1 MYAWL
6 MKKCRPKLTVH
17 YISHVLLH
25 LAEVYVWHWGGL
37 YTCIPVRGRI
47 KETARVDN
55 LVIPQRAG
63 WITSY
68 PPVVN
73 CYMIQTLNT
82 KL

>member
-1 MYAWL
+1 MTKIGHFYSPKYPAYFMNILYFIYYIMY
-6 MKKCRPKLTVH
+6 
-17 YISHVLLH
+17 
-25 LAEVYVWHWGGL
+25 GL
-37 YTCIPVRGRI
+37 KIKPFCIPERGQI

-68 PPVVN
+68 SPVVN
-73 CYMIQTLNT
+73 GYVIQTLNT

>member
-1 MYAWL
+1 MLKRFYLKWL
-6 MKKCRPKLTVH
+6 T
-17 YISHVLLH
+17 
-25 LAEVYVWHWGGL
+25 EVCTTYLKQGL
-37 YTCIPVRGRI
+37 YICIPVRGQI

-68 PPVVN
+68 PPIINGYV
-73 CYMIQTLNT
+73 IQTLNT